1 MPVITW
7 MTVDGLREKYSD
19 QINFQKSFFNIVLS
33 FALLIAIL
41 GIMINMLIS
50 ISNRKREIGMM
61 RAIGIYK
68 KELMKMILGE
78 TLILVFSGFLIGTI
92 MGTLSANELL
102 LGLPL
107 DAVFDLKQFIDY
119 SMITFLF
126 GIVILVSIIAAA
138 LPVYRVMK
146 LDVIEAIRAV

>member
-1 MPVITW
+1 
-7 MTVDGLREKYSD
+7 
-19 QINFQKSFFNIVLS
+19 
-33 FALLIAIL
+33 
-41 GIMINMLIS
+41 
-50 ISNRKREIGMM
+50 
-61 RAIGIYK
+61 
-68 KELMKMILGE
+68 
-78 TLILVFSGFLIGTI
+78 

-107 DAVFDLKQFIDY
+107 DAVFDLKLFIDY
-119 SMITFLF
+119 SMITILF

>member
-1 MPVITW
+1 MYLKLIFKLDLTIMKKIW
-7 MTVDGLREKYSD
+7 
-19 QINFQKSFFNIVLS
+19 NFLDP
-33 FALLIAIL
+33 
-41 GIMINMLIS
+41 
-50 ISNRKREIGMM
+50 
-61 RAIGIYK
+61 
-68 KELMKMILGE
+68 
-78 TLILVFSGFLIGTI
+78 TTI

-102 LGLPL
+102 LGLFL

-126 GIVILVSIIAAA
+126 VIVILVSIIAAA